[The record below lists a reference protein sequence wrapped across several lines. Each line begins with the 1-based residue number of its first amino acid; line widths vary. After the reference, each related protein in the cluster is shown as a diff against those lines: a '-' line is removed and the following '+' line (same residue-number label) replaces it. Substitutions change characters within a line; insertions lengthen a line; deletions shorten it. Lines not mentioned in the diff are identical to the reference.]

1 MEDVDVGIV
10 TNVVVK
16 RNRNAIVTNV
26 AARRNRSVIVK
37 NVIAKKNRN
46 VIVSRKGI
54 NSKKSTLST
63 LSFYKVI
70 FHLQQI
76 FLQFSIYLVF

>member
-10 TNVVVK
+10 TNVVAK
-16 RNRNAIVTNV
+16 RNRSAIVKSV
-26 AARRNRSVIVK
+26 AARRNRNVIVK
-37 NVIAKKNRN
+37 NA
-46 VIVSRKGI
+46 IVNRKGI
-54 NSKKSTLST
+54 NNKKSTLST

-70 FHLQQI
+70 FHHQQI